1 MPLLVA
7 LIAALVYLLPVPPK
21 ASGSGET
28 RVRELARLT
37 FLAAMIW
44 VLNELATGR
53 PVRLW

>member
-7 LIAALVYLLPVPPK
+7 LIAALVYLLPYPK
-21 ASGSGET
+21 AAQAADA

-37 FLAAMIW
+37 FLAAVIW
-44 VLNELATGR
+44 TVNELATGR